1 MMAMKD
7 MTMVNEPQKRRAP
20 NMIWPVAI
28 GIGTAMLA
36 GGFAG
41 YNDTAAERGD
51 AVLAPWIGPVVAV
64 LIGGLA
70 LAYYVRRHADAFRS
84 WSPRKRLYWISLIL
98 SGALGFVAAMV
109 MQAGSDGT
117 DGLFSNAA
125 LTPPVAIA
133 LSAMWVVG
141 LTIALIL
148 YHRTVDDHERQ
159 AYHLGGL
166 AGFYAFVFPCPVWW
180 VLWRADLAPP
190 VDAMP
195 LFGLSLAANAV
206 IYFWYKFR

>member
-1 MMAMKD
+1 MAMKD
-7 MTMVNEPQKRRAP
+7 VTMVNDPSERRAP
-20 NMIWPVAI
+20 SMIWPVAI

-41 YNDTAAERGD
+41 YNEAAERGD
-51 AVLAPWIGPVVAV
+51 AVLAPWIGPVVAI
-64 LIGGLA
+64 LLGGLA
-70 LAYYVRRHADAFRS
+70 LTYYVRRHADWFRK
-84 WSPRKRLYWISLIL
+84 WSPRKRLYWISLTL

-109 MQAGSDGT
+109 MQAGTAGT

-125 LTPPVAIA
+125 MAPMVAIG
-133 LSAMWVVG
+133 LSALWVVG
-141 LTIALIL
+141 LTIALTL
-148 YHRTVDDHERQ
+148 YHRTIDDHERR

-190 VDAMP
+190 VEAMP
-195 LFGLSLAANAV
+195 LFALSVIANALF
-206 IYFWYKFR
+206 YFWFKFR

>member
-20 NMIWPVAI
+20 NMIWPIAI

-41 YNDTAAERGD
+41 YNDAAAERGD

-190 VDAMP
+190 VEAMP

>member
-41 YNDTAAERGD
+41 YNDAAAERGD

-70 LAYYVRRHADAFRS
+70 LAYYVCRHADAFRS

-125 LTPPVAIA
+125 LTPTVAIA

>member
-1 MMAMKD
+1 MAMKD
-7 MTMVNEPQKRRAP
+7 MTMDIEPKERRAP

-41 YNDTAAERGD
+41 YREAAAERGD
-51 AVLAPWIGPVVAV
+51 AVLAAWVGPVVAI

-70 LAYYVRRHADAFRS
+70 LAFYVRRHADWFRS

-98 SGALGFVAAMV
+98 SGALGFVAALV
-109 MQAGSDGT
+109 MQAGGGGT
-117 DGLFSNAA
+117 GGLYSNAA
-125 LTPPVAIA
+125 MTPTVAIA

-159 AYHLGGL
+159 AYHLGAL

-180 VLWRADLAPP
+180 VLWRADLAPA
-190 VDAMP
+190 VEAMP
-195 LFGLSLAANAV
+195 LFALSLAANAIV
-206 IYFWYKFR
+206 YFWFKFR

>member
-1 MMAMKD
+1 MAMKD
-7 MTMVNEPQKRRAP
+7 MTMENEPIEPRAP
-20 NMIWPVAI
+20 TMIWPVAI

-41 YNDTAAERGD
+41 YNEALAERG
-51 AVLAPWIGPVVAV
+51 APVLAPWIGPVVAI
-64 LIGGLA
+64 LLGGLA
-70 LAYYVRRHADAFRS
+70 LAYYVRRHADWFRR
-84 WSPRKRLYWISLIL
+84 WSPRKRLYWISLAL

-109 MQAGSDGT
+109 MQAGTAGADGM
-117 DGLFSNAA
+117 FSNAA
-125 LTPPVAIA
+125 MTPMVAIA
-133 LSAMWVVG
+133 LSVMWVIG

-148 YHRTVDDHERQ
+148 YHRTIDDHERQ

-190 VDAMP
+190 VEAMP
-195 LFGLSLAANAV
+195 LFALSLIANALF
-206 IYFWYKFR
+206 YFWFKFR

>member
-1 MMAMKD
+1 MAMKD
-7 MTMVNEPQKRRAP
+7 MTMVNEPKERRAP

-28 GIGTAMLA
+28 GIATAMLA

-41 YNDTAAERGD
+41 YNETLAERGD
-51 AVLAPWIGPVVAV
+51 PMLAPWFGPVVAI
-64 LIGGLA
+64 LLGGLA
-70 LAYYVRRHADAFRS
+70 LAYYVRRHADWFRG
-84 WSPRKRLYWISLIL
+84 WSPRKRLYWISLTL

-109 MQAGSDGT
+109 MQSGTAGT
-117 DGLFSNAA
+117 EGLFSNAA
-125 LTPPVAIA
+125 MTPMVAVG
-133 LSAMWVVG
+133 LSVMWVIG

-148 YHRTVDDHERQ
+148 YHRTIDDHERQ

-190 VDAMP
+190 VEAMP
-195 LFGLSLAANAV
+195 LFALSLIANAI
-206 IYFWYKFR
+206 IYFWFKFR

>member
-41 YNDTAAERGD
+41 YNDAAAERGD

-125 LTPPVAIA
+125 LTPTVAIA